1 VLTLRYPT
9 DIVGYR
15 VEVDEVNH
23 MGSPSRSGRR
33 PRKATTVGKGAAA
46 TRSRRKD
53 DLRITDRLEHLVSTL
68 GNNRVAGMLDVSQS
82 QPSRWRRGAER
93 IGPRNERR
101 LLDLDYVYAR
111 LLQLFPAEQA
121 DIWLHS
127 MNSYLGA
134 RPIDVLR
141 LRGAV
146 PVIEAIDAEAE
157 GAFI

>member
-1 VLTLRYPT
+1 MAK
-9 DIVGYR
+9 GK
-15 VEVDEVNH
+15 
-23 MGSPSRSGRR
+23 GSLARR
-33 PRKATTVGKGAAA
+33 AGNSRKAVSTGQGSAAA
-46 TRSRRKD
+46 V
-53 DLRITDRLEHLVSTL
+53 LEITDRLEHLVRAI
-68 GNNRVAGMLDVSQS
+68 GNNRVAGMLDVNQS

-111 LLQLFPAEQA
+111 LLQLFPANQA

-127 MNSYLGA
+127 MNSHLGA

-141 LRGAV
+141 LKGAV

-157 GAFI
+157 GAFA